1 METAPLTA
9 STTQIA
15 IFDDEYVTAP
25 DPADG
30 VAGEIVNPT
39 SPYDLT
45 TGEID
50 PNAIVRETD
59 PGAFVLGGPSTI
71 GGAGGTTV
79 EVEDSFVAI
88 VVAVGAAPRVGSASP
103 GFLPVFDFFP
113 LPEPMV
119 VEGSPSNVVVVAT
132 YPLLATVVSTL
143 AEGELLRL
151 ANNATGAESA
161 RTDAAPIANA

>member
-9 STTQIA
+9 STTQTA

-71 GGAGGTTV
+71 GGAGGATV

-88 VVAVGAAPRVGSASP
+88 VVAVGATPRVGSTSP
-103 GFLPVFDFFP
+103 GFLVLVDFFP
-113 LPEPMV
+113 LPEAALV
-119 VEGSPSNVVVVAT
+119 VEASIAVVVVT
-132 YPLLATVVSTL
+132 SSPLTTVVSTL

-161 RTDAAPIANA
+161 RTEAAPIANA